1 MRILLVEEE
10 EYMAQAV
17 AQVLEKNNYA
27 VDLAYDGEYGL
38 DCGLS
43 GIYDI
48 VILDVM
54 LLKHSG
60 FEILKIL
67 RQQKITVPV
76 LMLTARSETKDKVN
90 GLDLGA
96 DDYLTKPFEMQE
108 LLARLRALARRR
120 QEITLPGD
128 CSFGDILLN
137 PHALSLHCGSQSFKL
152 TLKESQLLEMLI
164 DARGGVISKSRIIE
178 KVWGFDS
185 DAEDRHVEV
194 YISFLRKK
202 LKALGANTTIE
213 TVRGMGYAL
222 KAGREQ
228 AGCFEN

>member
-1 MRILLVEEE
+1 MRILLVEDE

-17 AQVLEKNNYA
+17 AQVLEKNNYT

-38 DCGLS
+38 DCAFS
-43 GIYDI
+43 GIYDLI
-48 VILDVM
+48 VLDIM
-54 LLKHSG
+54 LPVRSG
-60 FEILKIL
+60 LEILKTL
-67 RQQKITVPV
+67 RKEKITTPV
-76 LMLTARSETKDKVN
+76 LLLTARGETEDKVT

-108 LLARLRALARRR
+108 LLARLRVLARRK
-120 QEITLPGD
+120 QEISAQSG
-128 CSFGDILLN
+128 CVFGDILLN
-137 PHALSLHCGSQSFKL
+137 PYTLSLYCGSQSFKL

-164 DARGGVISKSRIIE
+164 DARGGVISKERIIE

-194 YISFLRKK
+194 YVSFLRKK
-202 LKALGANTTIE
+202 LKALGAHTAIG

-222 KAGREQ
+222 RAGREQ
-228 AGCFEN
+228 DV

>member
-1 MRILLVEEE
+1 MRILLVEDE

-17 AQVLEKNNYA
+17 AQVLEKNNYT

-38 DCGLS
+38 DCALS

-48 VILDVM
+48 IILDIM
-54 LLKHSG
+54 LPGRSG
-60 FEILKIL
+60 LEILKML
-67 RQQKITVPV
+67 RQEKMAVPV
-76 LMLTARSETKDKVN
+76 LLLTAKSETEDKVT

-108 LLARLRALARRR
+108 LLARLRVLTRRK
-120 QEITLPGD
+120 QEISAQSGYV
-128 CSFGDILLN
+128 FGDIHLN
-137 PHALSLHCGSQSFKL
+137 PYTLSLYCGNQSFKL
-152 TLKESQLLEMLI
+152 TLKESQLLEMLM
-164 DARGGVISKSRIIE
+164 DARGGVISKDRIIE

-202 LKALGANTTIE
+202 LKALGADTSIE
-213 TVRGMGYAL
+213 TVRGMGYTL
-222 KAGREQ
+222 RAGR
-228 AGCFEN
+228 